1 MSPMELQEPLEKLL
15 FNTNTDDEEG
25 ETVSNCDL
33 DMCSVH
39 ANHLGISSHNCGYL
53 SSYFTALEVQFI
65 FGIKISRYNIFFSE
79 YFSNCEK
86 NRCNDLKMFDSVTK
100 LIDKHYNA
108 YEFILHCIH
117 YQFIFYF

>member
-65 FGIKISRYNIFFSE
+65 FGIKISRYFSE